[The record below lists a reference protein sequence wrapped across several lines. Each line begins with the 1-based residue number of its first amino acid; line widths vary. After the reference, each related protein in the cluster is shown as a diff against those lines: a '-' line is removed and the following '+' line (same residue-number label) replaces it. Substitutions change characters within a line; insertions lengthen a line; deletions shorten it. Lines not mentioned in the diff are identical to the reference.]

1 MSRASSVLS
10 FQVESLSESEGNTKT
25 KSLWEADPECSHAWT
40 SQSSKLKISLW
51 AQASLQWVFCHL
63 QLKELWLTQQS
74 NGRVHSLAVGTAA
87 KTTTKFLI
95 SLLCFSLL
103 LLLLTQGKSK
113 GFLLSL
119 LVDHNHRTI
128 NRPLGIKASLDFL
141 KILTI
146 ELFSTTFLTFQT
158 LCRMTPGKTET
169 WTVPFYKNKSQTLF
183 SILNYL

>member
-1 MSRASSVLS
+1 MSRASAVLS
-10 FQVESLSESEGNTKT
+10 FQVDSLSESEGNTKT

-63 QLKELWLTQQS
+63 QLKELWLTQYS
-74 NGRVHSLAVGTAA
+74 NASVHSLAVGTAA
-87 KTTTKFLI
+87 KKTTKLLI
-95 SLLCFSLL
+95 SLL

-128 NRPLGIKASLDFL
+128 NRPLSIKASLDFL

>member
-1 MSRASSVLS
+1 MSRASAVLS

-25 KSLWEADPECSHAWT
+25 KSLWRADPECSHAWT

-63 QLKELWLTQQS
+63 QLKELCLTQQS
-74 NGRVHSLAVGTAA
+74 NARVHSLAVGTAA
-87 KTTTKFLI
+87 KTMTTFLI
-95 SLLCFSLL
+95 SLL
-103 LLLLTQGKSK
+103 LLLLTQGKFK